1 MKAVFSHG
9 QLQLHLETVVLVGII
24 SPVTP
29 INRDVW
35 DDKFYDMRFCAFE
48 TVASV

>member
-1 MKAVFSHG
+1 MKAFFSHG
-9 QLQLHLETVVLVGII
+9 QLQLHLESVVHVGII

-35 DDKFYDMRFCAFE
+35 DDKFYDMWFCAFE
-48 TVASV
+48 TVAGV

>member
-1 MKAVFSHG
+1 MKAAFSHG
-9 QLQLHLETVVLVGII
+9 QLQLHLETVVLVGIT

-35 DDKFYDMRFCAFE
+35 DDKFYDMRLGSYLCF
-48 TVASV
+48 